1 MANDGGGARLVFTDA
16 MGVPR
21 TVPLGPQPV
30 TLGRS
35 RDNVVSFKGDDG
47 VSRFHAEVVKDGAGF
62 VVLDRGSAHGT
73 FVNGA
78 QIQEHRLV
86 DGDSVQL
93 GVGNAPSLRF
103 VAATVVAPD
112 PKDDEWAD
120 EPMTLVAPKDA
131 VFANPTLM
139 TQASF
144 EADKLNVDLAGRL
157 QALYTITSRVLSINT
172 LEELCTEVLGMIFD
186 VMPADR
192 GAVLLLQDGELA
204 SRAVHTRVKG
214 AEKEFRPSRTVAS
227 RSARENVAM
236 LTLDASTDSR
246 FSQGQSVMAQAIQS
260 VVCAPISNRGN
271 VFGVVYLD
279 TTLHERA
286 FAERDVDFLLGITR
300 QMALAMEKLQ
310 LLDVQK
316 KTFESTMRAL
326 AHSIDA
332 RDGITAGHSSRVAK
346 YSQAIARHMGMSAPE
361 CRVIWY
367 AGLLHDYGKI
377 GTREAVLCKPDRL
390 TPEEYEHIKEHP
402 RHTFKILSSIYFAAD
417 MADLPR
423 VASSHHERLDGKG
436 YPFGWKGDEIPLGGR
451 IIAVADFFDALTV
464 KRHYREPAPLPEVI
478 DMLQQGRDTQFDG
491 GVLDGFMRYFE
502 GEYVPNA
509 QRMAERRAREP
520 LSSPDEV
527 RPASKTFSRP

>member
-1 MANDGGGARLVFTDA
+1 MANDSGRARLVFTDHT
-16 MGVPR
+16 GVSR
-21 TVPLGPQPV
+21 TVPLGPQAV

-35 RDNVVSFKGDDG
+35 RDCVVSFQKNEN
-47 VSRFHAEVVKDGAGF
+47 VSRFHAEVIGDGSGF
-62 VVLDRGSAHGT
+62 LLLDRGSAHGT

-78 QIQEHRLV
+78 QIQEHRLQG
-86 DGDSVQL
+86 GDVVQL
-93 GVGNAPSLRF
+93 GTGSAPSLRF
-103 VAATVVAPD
+103 MPAMAVEDD
-112 PKDDEWAD
+112 PWAD

-131 VFANPTLM
+131 LFANPTLP
-139 TQASF
+139 TQTKFDAS
-144 EADKLNVDLAGRL
+144 EKVDLAGRL
-157 QALYTITSRVLSINT
+157 QALYTITSRVLSIHST
-172 LEELCTEVLGMIFD
+172 EELCTEVLKMIFD

-192 GAVLLLQDGELA
+192 GAVLLLEDAELT
-204 SRAVHTRVKG
+204 SRAVHTRVQG
-214 AEKEFRPSRTVAS
+214 AEKDFRPSRTVAS

-246 FSQGQSVMAQAIQS
+246 FSQGQSVLAQAIHS
-260 VVCAPISNRGN
+260 VVCAPISNAGK

-279 TTLHERA
+279 TTMNERA

-300 QMALAMEKLQ
+300 QMALAMEKLH

-377 GTREAVLCKPDRL
+377 GTREAVLCKPDKL

-402 RHTFKILSSIYFAAD
+402 RHTYKILSSIYFSAD

-478 DMLQQGRDTQFDG
+478 GMLQQGRDTQFDG
-491 GVLDGFMRYFE
+491 GVLDAFMRYFE
-502 GEYVPNA
+502 EEYVPNA
-509 QRMAERRAREP
+509 QRMAERKAREP
-520 LSSPDEV
+520 VSSPDEV
-527 RPASKTFSRP
+527 RPVSKTFSRP